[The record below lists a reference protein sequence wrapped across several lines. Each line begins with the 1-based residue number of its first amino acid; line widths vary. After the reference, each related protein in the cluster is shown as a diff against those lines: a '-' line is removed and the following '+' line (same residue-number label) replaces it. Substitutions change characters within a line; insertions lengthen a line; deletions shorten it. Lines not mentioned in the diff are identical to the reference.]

1 MSQLNCDED
10 VEFTIQDFDDALDE
24 FQYDLNVGSSLGKK
38 ESDFTAMENALNIMK
53 RTKQRLSEQCP
64 GYHKFTKEVERA
76 QHIFNSVQEKMG
88 KARELQQIT
97 QEPGGSYR
105 KISKQNPHLDVG
117 RRSKTKGSIYSRI
130 IRH

>member
-53 RTKQRLSEQCP
+53 RTKQRLPEQCP
-64 GYHKFTKEVERA
+64 GYHKFTKEVEKSST
-76 QHIFNSVQEKMG
+76 HF
-88 KARELQQIT
+88 
-97 QEPGGSYR
+97 
-105 KISKQNPHLDVG
+105 
-117 RRSKTKGSIYSRI
+117 
-130 IRH
+130 